1 MEHTVYTPE
10 LGNLLH
16 SPFSSQAL
24 IINKGWSSFNVDGD
38 LYIYSVWG

>member
-1 MEHTVYTPE
+1 MERAVYTQE

-16 SPFSSQAL
+16 SPFSSQAF
-24 IINKGWSSFNVDGD
+24 IINKRWSSFIVDGD